1 MDVPFVEKETIMKFL
16 QSILNLRESLYIAIN
31 VCKALKVKN
40 HFMMQKQED
49 LYNVIKIKYVAM
61 K

>member
-40 HFMMQKQED
+40 HFMMQK
-49 LYNVIKIKYVAM
+49 
-61 K
+61 